1 MTARR
6 TREKPAASPSPSEV
20 MPWHQGQWQ
29 RLLAQQQAGR
39 VPHALLL
46 RGPIGVGKAR
56 FGRYLANSRL
66 CMAPGEQGRPCGQ
79 CRACVQFQSGSH
91 PDFQV
96 AEPEEGKRVIAVD
109 RIRGIIAWL
118 SKRPHYPGPKLLLF
132 PAADRMNIASA
143 NALLK
148 TLEEPAGDT
157 LILLVSARPAG
168 LPATIR
174 SRCQALTLPA
184 PKRAQALAWIAEQ
197 AGADG
202 HGQEDAVMALDLA
215 AGAPLAA
222 MVLLQEGL
230 VASFT
235 ELFDDIT
242 GVAGGGK
249 DPVAAAE
256 RWYKQDNNRVINW
269 MLEGVQAMIHSKL
282 SGLPGRLANL
292 GSLAGASETQAL
304 FGHLDRLT
312 AALAQMNAGLNP
324 NKQLLMESLFIPWQ
338 TGRPRGRRR

>member
-1 MTARR
+1 M
-6 TREKPAASPSPSEV
+6 
-20 MPWHQGQWQ
+20 
-29 RLLAQQQAGR
+29 
-39 VPHALLL
+39 
-46 RGPIGVGKAR
+46 
-56 FGRYLANSRL
+56 
-66 CMAPGEQGRPCGQ
+66 
-79 CRACVQFQSGSH
+79 
-91 PDFQV
+91 
-96 AEPEEGKRVIAVD
+96 
-109 RIRGIIAWL
+109 
-118 SKRPHYPGPKLLLF
+118 
-132 PAADRMNIASA
+132 
-143 NALLK
+143 
-148 TLEEPAGDT
+148 
-157 LILLVSARPAG
+157 
-168 LPATIR
+168 
-174 SRCQALTLPA
+174 
-184 PKRAQALAWIAEQ
+184 
-197 AGADG
+197 GADG
-202 HGQEDAVMALDLA
+202 QAQDDAAMALDLA

-222 MVLLQEGL
+222 MALLQEGL
-230 VASFT
+230 VAAVT
-235 ELFDDIT
+235 ERFADIA

>member
-1 MTARR
+1 
-6 TREKPAASPSPSEV
+6 
-20 MPWHQGQWQ
+20 MPWHQDQWQ
-29 RLLAQQQAGR
+29 RLLTQQDAGR

-46 RGPIGVGKAR
+46 RGPTGVGKAR

-66 CMAPGEQGRPCGQ
+66 CMAPGEQGQPCGQ

-91 PDFQV
+91 PDFRGV
-96 AEPEEGKRVIAVD
+96 EAEDGKRVIAVD
-109 RIRGIIAWL
+109 RIRGVIDWL
-118 SKRPHYPGPKLLLF
+118 TKRPHYPGPKLLLF
-132 PAADRMNIASA
+132 PAADQMNIASA

-157 LILLVSARPAG
+157 LILLVTARPAG

-184 PKRAQALAWIAEQ
+184 PERGQALTWLLAWVQGQGQ
-197 AGADG
+197 AGVEG
-202 HGQEDAVMALDLA
+202 MSEETVSMALDLA
-215 AGAPLAA
+215 GGAPLAA
-222 MVLLQEGL
+222 MTLLQEGL
-230 VASFT
+230 VASFST
-235 ELFDDIT
+235 LFDDIA
-242 GVAGGGK
+242 GVAGGAK
-249 DPVAAAE
+249 DPVEVAE
-256 RWYKQDNNRVINW
+256 RWYKQDNSRVINW

-292 GSLAGASETQAL
+292 GPLAGVSETLSL

-312 AALAQMNAGLNP
+312 TALAQMNAGMNP

-338 TGRPRGRRR
+338 TGRPLGGSLRRSRGSRR